1 MALAHPEDDG
11 DAGSRNFAYT
21 MDLKFLE
28 LTDRQAR
35 FIISGTTP
43 AFVNSIRRSLMAD
56 IQSMSIDDVN
66 FYNNTSVLFDEML
79 ALRLGLIPLTGG
91 EHYKSQSEC
100 SCDGEGCFQ
109 CQVSFTLNVQGPA
122 TVYSRDLTSA
132 DAEVVPADGNI
143 PIIKLFKGQELMLE
157 AIARKGSSKTHA
169 KFQSAIATSYK
180 YLPKFAMH
188 ECNGCKE
195 CVEACPKRILRYEDG
210 SVHVTDELQCTL
222 CNLCAEACEAGA
234 ITVTG
239 DPQSFV
245 FYTESDGSMSCKD
258 LLLRSVES
266 LMKTASELAEFL
278 GTFG

>member
-1 MALAHPEDDG
+1 MAHDRLEAGG
-11 DAGSRNFAYT
+11 DAESKNSWYN
-21 MDLKFLE
+21 MDLEFLE

-35 FIISGTTP
+35 FIISGTAP
-43 AFVNSIRRSLMAD
+43 AFVNSIRRSVMAD
-56 IQSMSIDDVN
+56 VQSMSIDDVN

-91 EHYKSQSEC
+91 EHYVSQSEC

-109 CQVSFTLNVQGPA
+109 CQVSLTLNVQGPA

-143 PIIKLFKGQELMLE
+143 PIIKLFKGQELLLE
-157 AIARKGSSKTHA
+157 TIARKGSAKNHA
-169 KFQSAIATSYK
+169 KFQSSIATSYK
-180 YLPKFAMH
+180 YLPKFSIH

-195 CVEACPKRILRYEDG
+195 CVEACPKRIIQYEDG
-210 SVHVTDELQCTL
+210 SVHVIDELQCTL
-222 CNLCAEACEAGA
+222 CNLCVEACDAGA

-258 LLLRSVES
+258 LLLTSVES

-278 GTFG
+278 GTFA